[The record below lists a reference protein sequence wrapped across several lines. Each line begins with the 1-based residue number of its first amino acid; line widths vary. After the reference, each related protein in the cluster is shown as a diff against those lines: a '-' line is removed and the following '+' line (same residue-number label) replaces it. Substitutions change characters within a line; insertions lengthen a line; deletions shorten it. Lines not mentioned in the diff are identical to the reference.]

1 MRDGTPIHWQGIA
14 TRREGSPGAGAPPPA
29 ARRLTDASTLAS
41 ASRQD
46 WRHVSN
52 ASPLTL
58 SSGT

>member
-14 TRREGSPGAGAPPPA
+14 IRYCCMKPSRKAESTSGGRGSSGAGAPPPA

-46 WRHVSN
+46 
-52 ASPLTL
+52 
-58 SSGT
+58 